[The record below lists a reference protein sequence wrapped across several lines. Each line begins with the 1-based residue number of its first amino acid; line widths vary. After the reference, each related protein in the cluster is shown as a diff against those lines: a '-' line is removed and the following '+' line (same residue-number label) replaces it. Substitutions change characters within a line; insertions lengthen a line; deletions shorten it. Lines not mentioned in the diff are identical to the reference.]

1 VSTSRGKLATVDLVY
16 IALMTALIAICAW
29 ISIPTTVP
37 FTLQTFGVLC
47 AMGLLGG
54 RRASLAVLLYLL
66 LGAVGLP
73 VFSGFR
79 GGVGVLL
86 GVTGGYLVGFQ
97 VAALLYWL
105 LTVLLGSRPW
115 VRMLGMALGLVACY
129 AFGTAWFMV
138 AYAGLPA
145 PWWLATA
152 LSWCVLP
159 FLIPRSGQDC
169 AGFYRGEMPFPSASS
184 VFAENRPVLSY
195 RSRPRDP

>member
-1 VSTSRGKLATVDLVY
+1 MSTSRGKLATVDLVY
-16 IALMTALIAICAW
+16 IALFAVLIAICAW
-29 ISIPTTVP
+29 ISIPSTVP

-105 LTVLLGSRPW
+105 LTALLGSKPW
-115 VRMLGMALGLVACY
+115 VRMLGMALGRVACY

-138 AYAGLPA
+138 AYGGASGPVG
-145 PWWLATA
+145 LATA

-159 FLIPRSGQDC
+159 FLIPE
-169 AGFYRGEMPFPSASS
+169 A
-184 VFAENRPVLSY
+184 VKTVLAFIVVKAVPK
-195 RSRPRDP
+195 RVKAFR